1 MCGILSI
8 ISGGAPIETRRVEAG
23 LEAMKHRGPD
33 GSGIWMSEDRRVSL
47 GHVRLSI
54 VDIEGGQ
61 QPLTNEDGQV
71 VAAVNGE
78 FYDDERIR
86 QGLERRG
93 HRFRTKS
100 DSEVLVHLYEELGV
114 DCLRELRGEFAF
126 VLWDEAKKKLF
137 AARDRFGVKPL
148 CWTKNGDELVLA
160 SEAKALFALGVP
172 AIWDEEAFLHAAHH
186 HYTPPNRTLFDGVC
200 QLRPGHFLVADETSV
215 RTQKYWDIS
224 LSGRSGRSEAAEA
237 SRDIDE
243 ITERLRES
251 LEESVRLRMRADVP
265 VACTL
270 SGGLDSSSIA
280 ALASSM
286 IDEPVACFGV
296 SFDSGSYDE
305 REYAEAVAAHVG
317 AEFYPVEVCQSQML
331 EHLEEA
337 VFHAEGLAINGHL
350 SAKLLLSRAISEA
363 GFKVVLSGEG
373 ADEALLGYPHLRRD
387 LWGPSS
393 ERNLLETNRAS
404 AGVML
409 PAGDALSTEGIR
421 RRLGF
426 VPTFMKAKAGLGW
439 RVVQMLD
446 EGLLERS
453 GDVDYFDGLLESLE
467 LDENFLQGQPVEKS
481 AYLWSRLALANY
493 ILRTLGDGTE
503 MAHSVEGRTPFLD
516 RHLFSFCSELPVEL
530 KIRDGVEKWI
540 LRRAVADLLPKA
552 VVKRQKHPFLA
563 PPLLFDADGHTR
575 VQDILRSRA
584 AKEMPFFDWAKIET
598 LLDGV
603 PEMSESELQ
612 MSAPVLMTILTTFYL
627 NRSMKLGI
635 R

>member
-33 GSGIWMSEDRRVSL
+33 GSGVWMSETRRVSL

-86 QGLERRG
+86 RRLERRG
-93 HRFRTKS
+93 HLFRAKS
-100 DSEVLVHLYEELGV
+100 DSEILVHLYEEFGV
-114 DCLRELRGEFAF
+114 ECLKELRGEFAF
-126 VLWDEAKKKLF
+126 VLWDETKKQLF

-148 CWTKNGDELVLA
+148 CWTKSGDELVLA

-186 HYTPPNRTLFDGVC
+186 HYTPPDRTLFEGVF
-200 QLRPGHFLVADETSV
+200 QLRPGHFLVANETSV

-224 LSGRSGRSEAAEA
+224 LSERSGRSEAGA
-237 SRDIDE
+237 SGDIDE
-243 ITERLRES
+243 ITERLREN
-251 LEESVRLRMRADVP
+251 LEESVSLRMRADVP

-280 ALASSM
+280 ALASSVS
-286 IDEPVACFGV
+286 DRPVACFGV
-296 SFDSGSYDE
+296 SFGSGPYDE
-305 REYAEAVAAHVG
+305 REYAEAVASHIG
-317 AEFYPVEVCQSQML
+317 ADFHPVEVSQSQML

-337 VFHAEGLAINGHL
+337 VFQAEGLAINGHL
-350 SAKLLLSRAISEA
+350 SAKFLLSRAVGDA

-387 LWGPSS
+387 LWGASS
-393 ERNLLETNRAS
+393 ERDLLETNQAS

-409 PAGDALSTEGIR
+409 PAGEALSTKSVQQ
-421 RRLGF
+421 RLGF
-426 VPTFMKAKAGLGW
+426 VPTFLKAKAGLGW
-439 RVVQMLD
+439 RVVQTLD

-453 GDVDYFDGLLESLE
+453 GGVDYFDNLLESLE
-467 LDENFLQGQPVEKS
+467 LDENFQKGQPLEKS

-516 RHLFSFCSELPVEL
+516 HHLFSFCSDLPVEL
-530 KIRDGVEKWI
+530 KIRDGVEKWV
-540 LRRAVADLLPKA
+540 LRRAVAELLPKA
-552 VVKRQKHPFLA
+552 VVERQKHPFLA
-563 PPLLFDADGHTR
+563 PPLLFGGDGMAM
-575 VQDILRSRA
+575 VQDILRSQA
-584 AKEMPFFDWAKIET
+584 AKEMPFFDATKIET
-598 LLDGV
+598 LLDGW
-603 PEMSESELQ
+603 PQMSESELQ
-612 MSAPVLMTILTTFYL
+612 MTAPLWMMMLTTFYL
-627 NRSMKLGI
+627 NRSMKLDA